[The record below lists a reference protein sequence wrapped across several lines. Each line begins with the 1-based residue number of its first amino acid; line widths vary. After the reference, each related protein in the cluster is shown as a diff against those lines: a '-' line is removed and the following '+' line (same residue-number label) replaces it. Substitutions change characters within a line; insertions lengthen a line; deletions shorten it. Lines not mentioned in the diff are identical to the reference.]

1 MKRILKY
8 LCMGIVIAAL
18 TSIQVFADPLS
29 DQLQQQQE
37 QLNSSLAVL
46 REAQQKTQALEKKIQ
61 MLDTQ
66 IQNKMYEIDK
76 NKEKINKTQSNIEDI
91 ENKIKEAEEDLKEE
105 QELYCERIRV
115 VYENGGTLGYL
126 QILLESK
133 GIQDFFY
140 RIDTVRRISQ
150 LDREIKESLNKKM
163 KDLDTQK
170 QTLKTE
176 KEKLIALQD
185 TLQQDMDKLK
195 ADKANVE
202 ELVRQAEEE
211 ESRYSAQVE
220 AAQAKVAEITRR
232 IQQIR
237 EQQMASSG
245 QSSALSSRG
254 NSSMVYSD
262 DSIVSYALQFL
273 NTPYVWGG
281 TSPSG
286 FDCSG
291 YVQYVYANFGIY
303 LPRTTYSQVN
313 VGTTVSRSELQPGDL
328 VFFGSATSPH
338 HVGIYIGDGMYVHA
352 PRTGDVVKISPLNS
366 YAIAKRV
373 R

>member
-1 MKRILKY
+1 
-8 LCMGIVIAAL
+8 MGIVIAAL

-46 REAQQKTQALEKKIQ
+46 REAQQKTQALEEKIQ